1 METAMDVVCVM
12 DTAVGDHL
20 DDRQC
25 ALEEIK
31 QAVQSAGANFQRVQF
46 ERLDFGETN
55 VLETFYNADVA
66 IIDLSILTQQRPLSY
81 HYGVRES
88 FGMKENILTYN
99 DIDSKQTLSLKVLSE
114 VFTWPGVPD

>member
-1 METAMDVVCVM
+1 MAS
-12 DTAVGDHL
+12 L
-20 DDRQC
+20 
-25 ALEEIK
+25 
-31 QAVQSAGANFQRVQF
+31 QF

-99 DIDSKQTLSLKVLSE
+99 DIDSKQTLSLKVRSE
-114 VFTWPGVPD
+114 VFTWPGVPGKHLRS